1 PIPALPPLPVGWA
14 ARRWDALPPLA
25 RAFADTVAR
34 TLRGDDASSEGNPVA
49 RRE

>member
-25 RAFADTVAR
+25 RAFADTVAD
-34 TLRGDDASSEGNPVA
+34 TLREDAAPEGRSA
-49 RRE
+49 RPDE